1 MQKSFIYRESII
13 SYRVEGKGNPLL
25 LIHGFGEDSHIWDQQ
40 ISFLKDHCLL
50 IIPDL
55 PGSGKSSLLDSKL
68 KVKSEKLKETNDQ
81 LPSNTQNLESS
92 TQYSAAITIDDYASC
107 IHAILQEEQISSCIM
122 LGHSM
127 GGYITLAFAEKYPS
141 LLKGFGLIHS
151 TAFADTE
158 EKIKIRER
166 SIDLIAQYGAHA
178 FLKTAIP
185 NLFGSTFKKE
195 HYEKVDELM
204 NAAIVFTKEALQQY
218 YRAMILRTDKTTVLQ
233 GNPLPIL
240 FVIGTEDAAVPME
253 DMLQQT
259 SMPLHSH
266 IHILQDVG
274 HMSMWEAPEELN
286 QFILSF
292 ISA

>member
-1 MQKSFIYRESII
+1 MQKSFIYQASII
-13 SYRVEGKGNPLL
+13 SYRVEGKGVPVILL
-25 LIHGFGEDSHIWDQQ
+25 HGFGEDSHIWDQQ
-40 ISFLKDHCLL
+40 ISLLKEHCLL

-55 PGSGKSSLLDSKL
+55 PGSGKSSILS
-68 KVKSEKLKETNDQ
+68 
-81 LPSNTQNLESS
+81 LEPASPAGGFDGQHHLMPNPKPQ
-92 TQYSAAITIDDYASC
+92 TPNHITIDDYANC
-107 IHAILQEEQISSCIM
+107 IHVILKEELITSCYM

-151 TAFADTE
+151 SAYADNE

-166 SIDLIAQYGAHA
+166 AIDFIAQYGAHA

-185 NLFGSTFKKE
+185 NLFGTTFKKE
-195 HYEKVDELM
+195 HYHKVDELI
-204 NAAIVFTKEALQQY
+204 NAAIVFTKETLQQY
-218 YRAMILRTDKTTVLQ
+218 YRAMILRTDKTAVLQ

-253 DMLQQT
+253 DMLHQT

-266 IHILQDVG
+266 IHILKDIG